1 MNSMITV
8 LKFGAWAQACLK
20 VKALKELTE
29 LMRLETD
36 GNDDSDSD
44 KGL

>member
-1 MNSMITV
+1 MNSVITL
-8 LKFGAWAQACLK
+8 LKFRALAQACLK